1 MCEIYNK
8 NASVLSFEELYRC
21 THEVVHSCD
30 VLTIGMLTILC
41 CISMEIYCTMVF
53 RRWWRLTFIQY
64 VSSVVLV
71 YEFIQVAK
79 LVAMSSDDQLLSQMC
94 KQWKA
99 HQVTMVMVRD
109 ILMYMDRTF
118 ALRW

>member
-1 MCEIYNK
+1 MLHKHGDLLYNG
-8 NASVLSFEELYRC
+8 VQEMVE
-21 THEVVHSCD
+21 THLHS
-30 VLTIGMLTILC
+30 
-41 CISMEIYCTMVF
+41 
-53 RRWWRLTFIQY
+53 
-64 VSSVVLV
+64 
-71 YEFIQVAK
+71 VAK

>member
-1 MCEIYNK
+1 M
-8 NASVLSFEELYRC
+8 
-21 THEVVHSCD
+21 
-30 VLTIGMLTILC
+30 
-41 CISMEIYCTMVF
+41 
-53 RRWWRLTFIQY
+53 
-64 VSSVVLV
+64 
-71 YEFIQVAK
+71 AK